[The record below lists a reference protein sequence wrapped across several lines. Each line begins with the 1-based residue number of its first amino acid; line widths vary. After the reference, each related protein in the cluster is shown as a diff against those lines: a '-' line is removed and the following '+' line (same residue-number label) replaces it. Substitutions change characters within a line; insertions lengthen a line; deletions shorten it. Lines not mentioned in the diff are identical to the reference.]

1 MWKKIFLSLCSI
13 YFLLIYSS
21 NSFPQQKN
29 SYAIS
34 SEQQYFDSLF
44 ASDEN
49 SFQRKFEFPF
59 LLLLDEDQKKT
70 YLEIDSLSERKSFIA
85 SYWKNNN
92 PDPILS
98 ENDWLLDFIDR
109 CNYVK
114 ENFPSSEPP
123 FFDDRGKYYIKY
135 GKPNDRYR
143 DGGGRKS
150 VRLFTDK
157 SVYLYI
163 GQLYSGFRPSQY
175 YWVYPN
181 ESWVYRNIAQD
192 FIIHFVNESTVF
204 REVNS
209 LNKALSTG
217 IGKNVAWY
225 WNDMIQIRAYLTPTL
240 TRVANDL
247 LHYEHEL
254 LFAAHTGRSPASR
267 TSLLPHNRISNQ
279 KSLFEAEV
287 FRHRRNPPLIIYYP
301 ITAVNTLNFINDI
314 AQFRGR
320 GDSTRVEILFLAPF
334 KNNILHRKSFAEL
347 DTISIEFQT
356 LMRDSLYNPLAQ
368 TRDFFSYPKKL
379 INLESHKNAITDLV
393 FLATPQRGDLTLQI
407 KELDDGRIGY
417 EKKPVTIRDF
427 TSQDLMISDI
437 QFFREVTS
445 ADESHFMPIH
455 EKNSIK
461 VIPYPYMVIRKT
473 LPVFC
478 YFEIYNIKTAG
489 IDTEFEIT
497 LKVLSEKQGK
507 GIFKKFFKR
516 LTGSKQVFISIVQ
529 PRSVTDDN
537 IEELIAID
545 FSKLNEGD
553 YRLEITV
560 TDPRNK
566 NISTTA
572 QKQIV
577 ISDE

>member
-1 MWKKIFLSLCSI
+1 M
-13 YFLLIYSS
+13 
-21 NSFPQQKN
+21 
-29 SYAIS
+29 
-34 SEQQYFDSLF
+34 
-44 ASDEN
+44 
-49 SFQRKFEFPF
+49 
-59 LLLLDEDQKKT
+59 
-70 YLEIDSLSERKSFIA
+70 
-85 SYWKNNN
+85 
-92 PDPILS
+92 
-98 ENDWLLDFIDR
+98 
-109 CNYVK
+109 
-114 ENFPSSEPP
+114 
-123 FFDDRGKYYIKY
+123 
-135 GKPNDRYR
+135 
-143 DGGGRKS
+143 
-150 VRLFTDK
+150 
-157 SVYLYI
+157 
-163 GQLYSGFRPSQY
+163 
-175 YWVYPN
+175 
-181 ESWVYRNIAQD
+181 
-192 FIIHFVNESTVF
+192 
-204 REVNS
+204 
-209 LNKALSTG
+209 
-217 IGKNVAWY
+217 
-225 WNDMIQIRAYLTPTL
+225 
-240 TRVANDL
+240 
-247 LHYEHEL
+247 
-254 LFAAHTGRSPASR
+254 
-267 TSLLPHNRISNQ
+267 
-279 KSLFEAEV
+279 
-287 FRHRRNPPLIIYYP
+287 
-301 ITAVNTLNFINDI
+301 
-314 AQFRGR
+314 
-320 GDSTRVEILFLAPF
+320 
-334 KNNILHRKSFAEL
+334 
-347 DTISIEFQT
+347 
-356 LMRDSLYNPLAQ
+356 
-368 TRDFFSYPKKL
+368 
-379 INLESHKNAITDLV
+379 V
-393 FLATPQRGDLTLQI
+393 FLATPQQGDLTLQI

-437 QFFREVTS
+437 QFFREATP